1 MNNLVL
7 RAITGAIF
15 ATVVLGSVLWNPFA
29 QMAVFSIFMVLGLVE
44 FYALFKNHSVVK
56 VSKEIGLFIGLFIFT
71 LMIGIS
77 LEWLPELSLVLVFPL
92 FFTLILTELW
102 TKKEHPLINISVL
115 VFGIIYVVGP
125 FYLTIDMN
133 LRDDSYMPSVVAMF
147 LLIWTNDTFAY
158 LSGRLF
164 GRTKLFERI
173 SPKKTWEGTIGGVVM
188 TILLGFIIGT
198 FINQGETMFWVISAI
213 IIAPCSIFGDLLESL
228 FKRSL
233 GIKDSGTILP
243 GHGGILDRFDAAL
256 FSIPFFYCW
265 TMIYHYF

>member
-7 RAITGAIF
+7 RSITGAIF
-15 ATVVLGSVLWNPFA
+15 ATVVLGSVLWDPFA

-44 FYALFKNHSVVK
+44 FYALFKNHSIVK

-77 LEWLPELSLVLVFPL
+77 LQWLPELSLVLIFPL
-92 FFTLILTELW
+92 FFTLILAELW

-173 SPKKTWEGTIGGVVM
+173 SPKKTWEGTIAG
-188 TILLGFIIGT
+188 
-198 FINQGETMFWVISAI
+198 I
-213 IIAPCSIFGDLLESL
+213 IISVALVTKVLGTWIPIQEKYIFLMSVVAAIAGTFGDLFESKI
-228 FKRSL
+228 KRMA
-233 GIKDSGTILP
+233 GVKDSGSMMP
-243 GHGGILDRFDAAL
+243 GHGGFLDRFDSIL
-256 FSIPFFYCW
+256 FAVPFVWLVLQILF
-265 TMIYHYF
+265 